1 MERLIGGMLGGD
13 GGGAGFPPTSGG
25 GGDEPASPDE
35 FFAFLQQY
43 TAMGG
48 SLDPDEAPPEL
59 GPVLKA
65 LAEGSGGVGALRE
78 MLAMQPPASAAAA
91 GGRPTV
97 PGAARAPAPQPVGA
111 DREEILPEPGFVV
124 KTIDDAGR
132 KIFINVC
139 GHAKIQAPGTEWAG
153 GKVPEHVEHAL
164 ANLEDPDAVQQLRF
178 PLSVSEGRGELDKAG
193 QPCTA
198 YDAVFND
205 DVVKQA
211 MAHRKLKVFLVEL
224 CLQWVGQKYSLVLDP
239 KYKLPHRRYVGDRP
253 APQMIRVDRKS
264 MIEEI
269 DEPDEEPTFPL
280 RPRPVEPKK
289 KEAEAGGAGKSTAKK
304 TTTKTSEANS
314 VAGKKIEE
322 LSSSMASS
330 SLSSKASSGDASAS
344 TSGFA
349 FGQLPE
355 VEHEVS
361 YAGRPAT
368 GVEVRVSLPAGVGPD
383 RVRVCA
389 VTEGATVDIPGR
401 RPLRVTFPFA
411 VDAEAAKATFDEETR
426 TVTFRAPYVPYD
438 EVVRRH
444 REAGAHAVG
453 EVKLSSGFLDV

>member
-139 GHAKIQAPGTEWAG
+139 GHAVQARARSGPAVRCPSTWSTRWPTSRTRRGAAASVPAQRVRGPWASSTSRSAVHRRRRVQRRRRQASHG
-153 GKVPEHVEHAL
+153 ASQAQGVP
-164 ANLEDPDAVQQLRF
+164 
-178 PLSVSEGRGELDKAG
+178 RG
-193 QPCTA
+193 
-198 YDAVFND
+198 
-205 DVVKQA
+205 
-211 MAHRKLKVFLVEL
+211 L

-239 KYKLPHRRYVGDRP
+239 KYKLPHRRYVAIRP
-253 APQMIRVDRKS
+253 APR
-264 MIEEI
+264 
-269 DEPDEEPTFPL
+269 
-280 RPRPVEPKK
+280 
-289 KEAEAGGAGKSTAKK
+289 
-304 TTTKTSEANS
+304 
-314 VAGKKIEE
+314 
-322 LSSSMASS
+322 
-330 SLSSKASSGDASAS
+330 
-344 TSGFA
+344 
-349 FGQLPE
+349 
-355 VEHEVS
+355 
-361 YAGRPAT
+361 
-368 GVEVRVSLPAGVGPD
+368 
-383 RVRVCA
+383 
-389 VTEGATVDIPGR
+389 
-401 RPLRVTFPFA
+401 
-411 VDAEAAKATFDEETR
+411 
-426 TVTFRAPYVPYD
+426 
-438 EVVRRH
+438 
-444 REAGAHAVG
+444 
-453 EVKLSSGFLDV
+453 

>member
-1 MERLIGGMLGGD
+1 MTVVGLG
-13 GGGAGFPPTSGG
+13 SRRRR
-25 GGDEPASPDE
+25 
-35 FFAFLQQY
+35 
-43 TAMGG
+43 
-48 SLDPDEAPPEL
+48 
-59 GPVLKA
+59 
-65 LAEGSGGVGALRE
+65 VGAATSPRARTSSSRSSSSTRRWADRSTRTRRPPSSAPCSRRSRRE
-78 MLAMQPPASAAAA
+78 AAAWARFARCSPCNPASAAAA

-239 KYKLPHRRYVGDRP
+239 KYKLPHRRYVRRSPRAADDPRRSQEHDRGDR
-253 APQMIRVDRKS
+253 
-264 MIEEI
+264 
-269 DEPDEEPTFPL
+269 
-280 RPRPVEPKK
+280 
-289 KEAEAGGAGKSTAKK
+289 
-304 TTTKTSEANS
+304 
-314 VAGKKIEE
+314 
-322 LSSSMASS
+322 
-330 SLSSKASSGDASAS
+330 
-344 TSGFA
+344 
-349 FGQLPE
+349 
-355 VEHEVS
+355 
-361 YAGRPAT
+361 
-368 GVEVRVSLPAGVGPD
+368 
-383 RVRVCA
+383 
-389 VTEGATVDIPGR
+389 
-401 RPLRVTFPFA
+401 
-411 VDAEAAKATFDEETR
+411 
-426 TVTFRAPYVPYD
+426 
-438 EVVRRH
+438 
-444 REAGAHAVG
+444 
-453 EVKLSSGFLDV
+453 